1 MKFPI
6 TLLFFCLYNEF
17 YITVWNG
24 FHSGSDNCIYQNNP
38 FPYYYTI
45 HPPPGIPIPYPK
57 GMVPPIPHKP
67 G

>member
-45 HPPPGIPIPYPK
+45 HPP
-57 GMVPPIPHKP
+57 H
-67 G
+67 